1 MARILL
7 AKGGRPGDPGLYQRL
22 ITDKNGRQVTHWMR
36 VEARRAAYN
45 PNQLSLEFD
54 RDPYPAL
61 ETRPDTRPEQR
72 AAGNAALAALR
83 RRLGRL
89 RDRGGSSAALLGV
102 RLHRDFV
109 AQGGTQLVGQRVG
122 SPGDLAA
129 LAQVYRD
136 PRFETFR
143 CFYMRGNEVV
153 GESAYSSRLPGAV
166 QLPHDIGGRITADMR
181 RFGADGYYLLHNHP
195 SGIAMP
201 SKPDVHLTQH
211 IATNAP
217 GLISHVIIDHK
228 EYATLD
234 GSGYGS
240 IKIVQEPALT
250 GPDFHAA
257 PAMDHPLLGGKLQ
270 GPQDVAI
277 VAKAL
282 QIDGALKASPVLIM
296 TKGMNAEVDLIASAP
311 AALLK
316 PAGGKTHRAQ
326 AWLRG
331 VARASGSGSSRF
343 LIVSDAD
350 FDAYRDAGAA
360 LVRDR
365 AITDVVSA
373 SGRSMYQHATPQA
386 PRDLLDTRRAGRQV
400 AEPGDAREFVRAPH
414 GSIDFGEITPEMA
427 QAMRRQAGKIRL
439 QRGDDSF
446 GERHI
451 EIRHGDDIRRL
462 GFNDVAS
469 FVADIA
475 RNINQVWQPGKTAQ
489 LVAIHELANDRVMFV
504 ELRGAQDEGGD
515 YYTVRSAFP
524 ARKGFIKN
532 KGWKLLWEDGRAQP
546 STNASSSAPFAEP
559 AQDVAGGPATIP
571 SGQSSNLILPS
582 ARPLRKSMPRVTAIQ
597 ARS

>member
-1 MARILL
+1 MPRILM
-7 AKGGRPGDPGLYQRL
+7 AKGGKPGDPGLYQRL

-45 PNQLSLEFD
+45 PNQLSLDFD

-61 ETRPDTRPEQR
+61 ETRPGTRPEQR
-72 AAGNAALAALR
+72 AAGNAALEALR
-83 RRLGRL
+83 RRLNRL
-89 RDRGGSSAALLGV
+89 RDRGGPAATLLGA

-109 AQGGTQLVGQRVG
+109 AQGGAQLVGQRVG

-143 CFYMRGNEVV
+143 CFYVRDGEVV

-166 QLPHDIGGRITADMR
+166 QLPDDIAPQITADMG

-201 SKPDVHLTQH
+201 SKPDVYLTQH

-234 GSGYGS
+234 GSGFGS
-240 IKIVQEPALT
+240 IKVVQEPALT
-250 GPDFHAA
+250 GPDFHNA
-257 PAMDHPLLGGKLQ
+257 PSMDHPLLGGKLER
-270 GPQDVAI
+270 PQDVAI

-296 TKGMNAEVDLIASAP
+296 TKGMHAEVDLIASAP
-311 AALLK
+311 RAVLNQ
-316 PAGGKTHRAQ
+316 AGGKTHRAQ

-331 VARASGSGSSRF
+331 VARASGAGSNRF

-350 FDAYRDAGAA
+350 FEAYRAAGAP
-360 LVRDR
+360 LIRDHVVH
-365 AITDVVSA
+365 DVVSA
-373 SGRSMYQHATPQA
+373 SGRSMREHAYPEA
-386 PRDLLDTRRAGRQV
+386 PRDILDTRRAGRRV
-400 AEPGDAREFVRAPH
+400 AEPGGANEFVRAPD

-427 QAMRRQAGKIRL
+427 QSMRRQTGKIRL
-439 QRGDDSF
+439 QRGDDSY

-451 EIRHGDDIRRL
+451 ELRHGKQIRRL
-462 GFNDVAS
+462 GFSNAAE
-469 FVADIA
+469 FVADAMQHIGS
-475 RNINQVWQPGKTAQ
+475 IWLPSKSAQ
-489 LVAIHELANDRVMFV
+489 LVVIQSE
-504 ELRGAQDEGGD
+504 ERGKAVFIALSPSENGD
-515 YYTVRSAFP
+515 FYTVNTAFP
-524 ARKGFIKN
+524 IGDGYAEKKS
-532 KGWKLLWEDGRAQP
+532 GWKLLWGGASVPAIASGANPLAELPP
-546 STNASSSAPFAEP
+546 S
-559 AQDVAGGPATIP
+559 AGAAAAMTP
-571 SGQSSNLILPS
+571 GQSSNLIIF
-582 ARPLRKSMPRVTAIQ
+582 PLRQLRKALPRVARIQ
-597 ARS
+597 ARP

>member
-1 MARILL
+1 MPCILL
-7 AKGGRPGDPGLYQRL
+7 TKGGKPGDPGLYQRL

-45 PNQLSLEFD
+45 PNQLSLDFD

-72 AAGNAALAALR
+72 AAGNAALEALR
-83 RRLGRL
+83 RRLNRL
-89 RDRGGSSAALLGV
+89 RDRGGPAAALLGA

-143 CFYMRGNEVV
+143 CFYVRGNEVV

-166 QLPHDIGGRITADMR
+166 QLPDDIAPQITADMG

-201 SKPDVHLTQH
+201 SKPDVYLTQH

-234 GSGYGS
+234 GSGFGS
-240 IKIVQEPALT
+240 IKVVQEPALT
-250 GPDFHAA
+250 GPDFHNA
-257 PAMDHPLLGGKLQ
+257 PSMDHPLLGGKLER
-270 GPQDVAI
+270 PQDVAI

-282 QIDGALKASPVLIM
+282 QIDGALKTSPVLIL

-311 AALLK
+311 RAVLNQ
-316 PAGGKTHRAQ
+316 AGGKTHRAQ

-331 VARASGSGSSRF
+331 VARASGAGSNRF

-350 FDAYRDAGAA
+350 FEAYRAAGAP
-360 LVRDR
+360 LIRDHVVH
-365 AITDVVSA
+365 DVVSA
-373 SGRSMYQHATPQA
+373 SGRSMREHAYPEA
-386 PRDLLDTRRAGRQV
+386 PRDLLETRRAGHRV
-400 AEPGDAREFVRAPH
+400 AEP
-414 GSIDFGEITPEMA
+414 S
-427 QAMRRQAGKIRL
+427 
-439 QRGDDSF
+439 
-446 GERHI
+446 
-451 EIRHGDDIRRL
+451 
-462 GFNDVAS
+462 
-469 FVADIA
+469 
-475 RNINQVWQPGKTAQ
+475 
-489 LVAIHELANDRVMFV
+489 
-504 ELRGAQDEGGD
+504 
-515 YYTVRSAFP
+515 
-524 ARKGFIKN
+524 
-532 KGWKLLWEDGRAQP
+532 
-546 STNASSSAPFAEP
+546 
-559 AQDVAGGPATIP
+559 
-571 SGQSSNLILPS
+571 
-582 ARPLRKSMPRVTAIQ
+582 PRVTSVS